1 VRCAPPDNKPSI
13 QERDTC
19 APFLAR
25 EIQIASKTTLA
36 YVALGSFAW
45 NSLIKSLRELGKI
58 IPITKFSHGAK
69 ITFMDGT
76 RKITL
81 IGSYHPS
88 QQNTFTGKL
97 TKPMLDKIFKQAAK
111 AAEIG

>member
-1 VRCAPPDNKPSI
+1 
-13 QERDTC
+13 
-19 APFLAR
+19 
-25 EIQIASKTTLA
+25 
-36 YVALGSFAW
+36 
-45 NSLIKSLRELGKI
+45 
-58 IPITKFSHGAK
+58 
-69 ITFMDGT
+69 MDGT

-111 AAEIG
+111 AAEITK